1 MREKFLVTTSIT
13 MAVTME
19 MTVSAGLMKI
29 MVTSVAT
36 MVMEELMICGVDWP
50 SIWRRVSTSL
60 V

>member
-1 MREKFLVTTSIT
+1 MTTSIT